1 MQMLE
6 KICLKK
12 HKKNFFTM
20 KIETNK
26 SYNHR
31 IDDKQNDIHAYASFE
46 KIVNRYTI
54 SFLIYIMST

>member
-12 HKKNFFTM
+12 DKKNFFTM

-26 SYNHR
+26 RYNHR
-31 IDDKQNDIHAYASFE
+31 IDQKQNESHAYASFE
-46 KIVNRYTI
+46 KTVSR
-54 SFLIYIMST
+54 